1 MFSFYKMIFKL
12 TSYLFQ
18 SYTFSWQL
26 VAPETGLS
34 FYLHVMTLL
43 QVITYAGIF
52 VFALTGAF
60 KARSFKMDVFGG
72 IVLAFV
78 TAYGGGTLRDLLIG
92 VKPVNWVNDNI
103 ALILVFAG
111 TAFTFLLKEN
121 VSRIKRT
128 IFFTDAIGLG
138 LFTAWGI
145 EVALRNGLNDI
156 YSLVMGVI
164 TATFG
169 GLIADILCSA
179 IPNLLKKGELY
190 ATACAVG
197 GGIYLLLKHIP
208 LEYNINLAVCVIVVV
223 EIRIYSKRKRL
234 MLPDI

>member
-1 MFSFYKMIFKL
+1 M
-12 TSYLFQ
+12 
-18 SYTFSWQL
+18 TF
-26 VAPETGLS
+26 
-34 FYLHVMTLL
+34 L
-43 QVITYAGIF
+43 QFITYAGTF

-60 KARSFKMDVFGG
+60 KARAFKMDVFGG

-92 VKPVNWVNDNI
+92 IKPVNWINDNI

-111 TAFTFLLKEN
+111 TAFTFLLQEN
-121 VSRIKRT
+121 VNRFKRT
-128 IFFTDAIGLG
+128 IFYTDAIGLG

-190 ATACAVG
+190 ATACAIG
-197 GGIYLLLKHIP
+197 GAIYLLLKHIP
-208 LEYNINLAVCVIVVV
+208 LEYNTNLAICIIIVVG
-223 EIRIYSKRKRL
+223 IRIYSKRKHL

>member
-1 MFSFYKMIFKL
+1 MSFLEI
-12 TSYLFQ
+12 
-18 SYTFSWQL
+18 
-26 VAPETGLS
+26 
-34 FYLHVMTLL
+34 
-43 QVITYAGIF
+43 ITYTGVF

-60 KARSFKMDVFGG
+60 KARSYKMDVFGG

-78 TAYGGGTLRDLLIG
+78 TAYGGGTLRDMLIG
-92 VKPVNWVNDNI
+92 VKPVNWINDNI
-103 ALILVFAG
+103 ALVLVFAG
-111 TAFTFLLKEN
+111 TVFTFLLKEN

-145 EVALRNGLNDI
+145 EVALENGLNGF

-169 GLIADILCSA
+169 GLIADILCSSV
-179 IPNLLKKGELY
+179 PNLLKKGELY
-190 ATACAVG
+190 ATACAIG
-197 GGIYLLLKHIP
+197 GAAYLLLRKIP
-208 LEYNINLAVCVIVVV
+208 LDHNINLSICVLIVVG
-223 EIRIYSKRKRL
+223 IRIYSKRKRL

>member
-1 MFSFYKMIFKL
+1 
-12 TSYLFQ
+12 
-18 SYTFSWQL
+18 
-26 VAPETGLS
+26 
-34 FYLHVMTLL
+34 MTLL
-43 QVITYAGIF
+43 QVITYSGTF

-92 VKPVNWVNDNI
+92 IRPVNWINDNI

-121 VSRIKRT
+121 VNRFKRI
-128 IFFTDAIGLG
+128 IFYTDAIGLG

-145 EVALRNGLNDI
+145 EVALTNGLNDI
-156 YSLVMGVI
+156 YSLMMGVI

-197 GGIYLLLKHIP
+197 GAIYLLLKQIP
-208 LEYNINLAVCVIVVV
+208 LEYNINLSICVFVIVG
-223 EIRIYSKRKRL
+223 IRIYSKRKRL

>member
-1 MFSFYKMIFKL
+1 MSF
-12 TSYLFQ
+12 
-18 SYTFSWQL
+18 
-26 VAPETGLS
+26 
-34 FYLHVMTLL
+34 L
-43 QVITYAGIF
+43 QVITYVGIF

-92 VKPVNWVNDNI
+92 VRPVNWINDNI

-121 VSRIKRT
+121 INRFKRT
-128 IFFTDAIGLG
+128 IFYTDAIGLG

-145 EVALRNGLNDI
+145 EVAMRNGLNDI

-169 GLIADILCSA
+169 GLIADILCNA
-179 IPNLLKKGELY
+179 VPNLLKKGELY
-190 ATACAVG
+190 ATACAIG
-197 GGIYLLLKHIP
+197 GTIYLLLKRIP
-208 LEYNINLAVCVIVVV
+208 FEYNTNLSICVIVVV
-223 EIRIYSKRKRL
+223 GIRIYSKRKRL

>member
-1 MFSFYKMIFKL
+1 MSF
-12 TSYLFQ
+12 
-18 SYTFSWQL
+18 
-26 VAPETGLS
+26 
-34 FYLHVMTLL
+34 L
-43 QVITYAGIF
+43 QVITYVGIF

-92 VKPVNWVNDNI
+92 VRPVNWINDNI

-121 VSRIKRT
+121 INRFKRT
-128 IFFTDAIGLG
+128 IFYTDAIGLG

-145 EVALRNGLNDI
+145 EVAMRNGLNDI

-169 GLIADILCSA
+169 GLIADILCNA
-179 IPNLLKKGELY
+179 VPNLLKKGELY
-190 ATACAVG
+190 ATACAIG
-197 GGIYLLLKHIP
+197 GTIYLLMKHIP
-208 LEYNINLAVCVIVVV
+208 LEYNTNLAICVIVVV
-223 EIRIYSKRKRL
+223 GIRIYSKRKRL